1 MFEEALDHAHERVLR
16 ALENMWMRCVDNSSH
31 GGHRGH
37 TIAAVDEVGVAS
49 SSEQQQ
55 TATVSVTSA
64 SLSRGGT
71 NKEFW
76 VNMRNSISQWTRP
89 YTPNVFRAQDIEIDS
104 FVSVL
109 IRRDV
114 FPKR

>member
-16 ALENMWMRCVDNSSH
+16 ALEHMWMRCVDNYSH
-31 GGHRGH
+31 GGHRAH
-37 TIAAVDEVGVAS
+37 SVAVAADEG
-49 SSEQQQ
+49 SEQ
-55 TATVSVTSA
+55 TATVSATSF
-64 SLSRGGT
+64 SPSKGT